1 MWPLVMY
8 SNCVEWNLS
17 KEQMVINLYAM
28 LLLEACV
35 LLYHYTIS
43 NDYIVQ
49 GIIFAVPGLYSKLST
64 CLSSL
69 CSK

>member
-8 SNCVEWNLS
+8 SNCIEWNLS

-28 LLLEACV
+28 LLLEACL

-49 GIIFAVPGLYSKLST
+49 GIKTHGRVSAAKKAV
-64 CLSSL
+64 
-69 CSK
+69 